1 MDYNNIGLFKNFN
14 YVKKCKIP
22 NIFNKSKS
30 LTRNLYKFYGFK
42 LPYFWDIIL

>member
-1 MDYNNIGLFKNFN
+1 MDYNNIGLFK
-14 YVKKCKIP
+14 